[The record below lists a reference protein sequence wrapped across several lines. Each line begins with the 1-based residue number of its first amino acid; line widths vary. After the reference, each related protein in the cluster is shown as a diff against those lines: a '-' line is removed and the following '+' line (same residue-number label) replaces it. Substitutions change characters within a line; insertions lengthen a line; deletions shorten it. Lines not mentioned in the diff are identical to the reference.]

1 MDSVVSDPSMD
12 EVVPVFGTFVMS
24 AVQLQ
29 KVFLNAASIGMLHF
43 LYRRRGCT
51 SRFRFS
57 SIIVL
62 KVNINIIAKLG
73 KLDFKKQPR
82 ETCIHG
88 FKKILLAFCCI
99 EGGTCWCPHGAYTH
113 DFHTVAFAS

>member
-1 MDSVVSDPSMD
+1 MDSVDSDLSMD

-29 KVFLNAASIGMLHF
+29 KVFLNATSIGMLHF

-57 SIIVL
+57 SIIVS

-73 KLDFKKQPR
+73 KLDFKNNPEK
-82 ETCIHG
+82 HASMDL
-88 FKKILLAFCCI
+88 KKN
-99 EGGTCWCPHGAYTH
+99 Y
-113 DFHTVAFAS
+113 